1 MLYVSSIWAT
11 VVTIFFDDLTRR
23 ENDTDPD
30 KTRWKLVQQ
39 FQNKLE
45 KKTKC
50 FQLHFWRSDWRKLR
64 QKKME
69 QKLVGAF
76 ILIILVPTS
85 VLCVPFVV
93 QTLSSRYAIILGGYA
108 YQYEELSEVDIVR
121 HDKVCHNV
129 IRWVHGC
136 VRLKIQG
143 GRVTQ
148 IFAKILGGVNAL
160 LDQIDRGAPI
170 LGFIVFLLT
179 SFLQIYLW
187 GSMLYPLTHFTPPR
201 VHLWIRSQ

>member
-1 MLYVSSIWAT
+1 MLYVSSIRARAT
-11 VVTIFFDDLTRR
+11 IVTIFFDDLTRR

-39 FQNKLE
+39 FQTNK
-45 KKTKC
+45 KRKTEC
-50 FQLHFWRSDWRKLR
+50 FQLHFWRSDRRKLR
-64 QKKME
+64 QKMQ
-69 QKLVGAF
+69 QKIVGAF
-76 ILIILVPTS
+76 ILLIVVPTS

-129 IRWVHGC
+129 IRWDHRC

-143 GRVTQ
+143 VV
-148 IFAKILGGVNAL
+148 GV
-160 LDQIDRGAPI
+160 G
-170 LGFIVFLLT
+170 
-179 SFLQIYLW
+179 
-187 GSMLYPLTHFTPPR
+187 
-201 VHLWIRSQ
+201 